1 MQYPILLTVAETR
14 RITGLGKT
22 TIYQRVKSG
31 ELKTCKFGRGT
42 RITLAS
48 VIQLVLNALRNGNGL
63 GNLSEIFGDTEDVG
77 SCFVAEALVVRLYN
91 THTSQTLQLIDGR
104 TDVVANAD
112 RLVSLSSNNNLHG
125 GEI

>member
-22 TIYQRVKSG
+22 AIYQRIKSG
-31 ELKTCKFGRGT
+31 ELKVGKFGRGT

-63 GNLSEIFGDTEDVG
+63 GNLSEIFGDAEDVE
-77 SCFVAEALVVRLYN
+77 SCFVAEALVGCLYN
-91 THTSQTLQLIDGR
+91 TRTSQTLQLIDGS
-104 TDVVANAD
+104 TDVVLNGD
-112 RLVSLSSNNNLHG
+112 KLDSVSSNNNLCG
-125 GEI
+125 GTI